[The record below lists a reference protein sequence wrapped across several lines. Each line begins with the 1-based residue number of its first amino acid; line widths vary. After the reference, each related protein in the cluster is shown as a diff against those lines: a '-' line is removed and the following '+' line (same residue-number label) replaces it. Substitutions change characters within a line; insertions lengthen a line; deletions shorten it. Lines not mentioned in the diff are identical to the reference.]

1 MSTTQNATV
10 ESNIRPEY
18 DDEIQKI
25 ADYVLNYSIDN
36 DSPNS
41 ADAWNTARHCLM
53 DTLGCGLLA
62 LRFPECTKHLGPD
75 CADQITTNKD
85 LALKPAGECRFT
97 FQREFGS
104 HVMENILFK
113 ISFPAEF
120 HAQTAC
126 GAAVILHPMVDDRID
141 EIEKIVLTT
150 HDSAIRIF
158 SKEGALANPADR
170 DHCLQ
175 YMVAVP
181 LNSSVRFYFYELY
194 FYQFFTSLLPS
205 YRLTCPID
213 KTTRLGGSHPIKY
226 F

>member
-75 CADQITTNKD
+75 CADQITPN
-85 LALKPAGECRFT
+85 
-97 FQREFGS
+97 
-104 HVMENILFK
+104 
-113 ISFPAEF
+113 
-120 HAQTAC
+120 
-126 GAAVILHPMVDDRID
+126 GAR
-141 EIEKIVLTT
+141 
-150 HDSAIRIF
+150 
-158 SKEGALANPADR
+158 
-170 DHCLQ
+170 
-175 YMVAVP
+175 VP
-181 LNSSVRFYFYELY
+181 G
-194 FYQFFTSLLPS
+194 TPH
-205 YRLTCPID
+205 RLD
-213 KTTRLGGSHPIKY
+213 PIKAA
-226 F
+226 FDIGCMVR

>member
-1 MSTTQNATV
+1 
-10 ESNIRPEY
+10 
-18 DDEIQKI
+18 
-25 ADYVLNYSIDN
+25 
-36 DSPNS
+36 
-41 ADAWNTARHCLM
+41 M

-62 LRFPECTKHLGPD
+62 LRFPECTKHLGHD

-85 LALKPAGECRFT
+85 LALKLAGECRFT

-150 HDSAIRIF
+150 H
-158 SKEGALANPADR
+158 
-170 DHCLQ
+170 
-175 YMVAVP
+175 
-181 LNSSVRFYFYELY
+181 
-194 FYQFFTSLLPS
+194 
-205 YRLTCPID
+205 
-213 KTTRLGGSHPIKY
+213 
-226 F
+226 